1 MNMEISFPGGLRV
14 DAQLGDVTIPTDQPA
29 QAGGGGSAPSPF
41 LLFLGSIGTCA
52 GIYVLQ
58 FCRQRGIPTDDIKII
73 QHHEARPFSNMI
85 GKVTLEIVVP
95 PSFPQR
101 YLKTLQKV
109 ASQCAVK
116 KHLENP
122 PEFATTT
129 TVLGE
134 DEAQAAI

>member
-14 DAQLGDVTIPTDQPA
+14 DAQLGDITIPTDQPA
-29 QAGGGGSAPSPF
+29 AAGGGGSAPSPF

-58 FCRQRGIPTDDIKII
+58 FCRQRGIPTDDVKII

-95 PSFPQR
+95 DSFPKR
-101 YLKTLQKV
+101 YLKTLEKV
-109 ASQCAVK
+109 AAQCAVK

-122 PEFATTT
+122 PEFATVT

-134 DEAQAAI
+134 AAQAAS

>member
-1 MNMEISFPGGLRV
+1 MDMEISFPGGLRV
-14 DAQLGDVTIPTDQPA
+14 DAQLGDITIPTDQPVR
-29 QAGGGGSAPSPF
+29 AGGGGSAPSPF

-58 FCRQRGIPTDDIKII
+58 FCRQRGIPTEDVRII
-73 QHHEARPFSNMI
+73 QHHEARPGTNMI

-95 PSFPQR
+95 PSFPSK
-101 YLKTLQKV
+101 YLGTLERV
-109 ASQCAVK
+109 AAQCAVK
-116 KHLENP
+116 KHLAHP

-134 DEAQAAI
+134 TRVQVAV